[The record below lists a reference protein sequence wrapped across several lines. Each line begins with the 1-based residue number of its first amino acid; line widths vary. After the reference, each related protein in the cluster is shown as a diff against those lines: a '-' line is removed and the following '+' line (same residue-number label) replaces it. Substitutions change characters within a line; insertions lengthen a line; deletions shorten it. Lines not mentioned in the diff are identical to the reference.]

1 MKSKNIKISILNKKF
16 LAKIII
22 IFFYLILYFLQINN
36 LKDNINT
43 FYLKIKNKGFLN
55 ITTIHKSKFTFYN
68 YSNNIIVYKDLF
80 ENITYMPI
88 NENNTIRESFQIS
101 KENYFALCENQT
113 LLDNTKY
120 KRNNKPKISVIIPY
134 YNKDKFSLYIPLRS
148 IQNQSFKDI
157 EIIFV
162 DDGSSK
168 KKINQLIEEMKN
180 DNRII
185 LLKHKTRKGTLM
197 SRVDGVRYASGEYI
211 IQLDQDDLYINNLLF
226 EELYKKAKN
235 LNVDIVQFST
245 IVYKNKNSNH
255 IMRVLI
261 PKNISITQPELRIT
275 LLLKLNERFGR
286 YWTMI
291 WDKFI
296 RRETY
301 LEAIE
306 DLGDEYLNHIFFSY
320 EDTLM
325 MFELSQIAFSYYFY
339 DIIGYRYNIYRAG
352 ESRILQSHR
361 KEILAMNQL
370 YYIKLL
376 LYKGEPVYD
385 RYYIFK
391 EWGLKR
397 CGSEV
402 IHLNRNEI
410 DLLYEVLEV
419 IFKLEKL
426 FKNTNKKLLTCA
438 NSIKRHFG
446 IRR

>member
-1 MKSKNIKISILNKKF
+1 MKSKNIKISILNKKL
-16 LAKIII
+16 LAKVI
-22 IFFYLILYFLQINN
+22 IFFYLNLYFLQINN
-36 LKDNINT
+36 PKDNINT
-43 FYLKIKNKGFLN
+43 LYLKIRNKGFLN

-88 NENNTIRESFQIS
+88 NENNTIKESFQIS
-101 KENYFALCENQT
+101 KENYFTLCENQT

-168 KKINQLIEEMKN
+168 KKINQLIDEMKN

-185 LLKHKTRKGTLM
+185 LLQHKTRKGTLM

-226 EELYKKAKN
+226 EELYKKAKI
-235 LNVDIVQFST
+235 LNIDIIQFST
-245 IVYKNKNSNH
+245 LVYKDKNSNH

-261 PKNISITQPELRIT
+261 PKNVSITQPELRIT
-275 LLLKLNERFGR
+275 LLLKLNERLGR

-296 RRETY
+296 KRETY

-306 DLGDEYLNHIFFSY
+306 DLGDEYLNHIFFAY

-352 ESRILQSHR
+352 QSRILQSHR
-361 KEILAMNQL
+361 REILAMNQL

-391 EWGLKR
+391 EWGLKT

-419 IFKLEKL
+419 IFKLERF

-446 IRR
+446 IKR